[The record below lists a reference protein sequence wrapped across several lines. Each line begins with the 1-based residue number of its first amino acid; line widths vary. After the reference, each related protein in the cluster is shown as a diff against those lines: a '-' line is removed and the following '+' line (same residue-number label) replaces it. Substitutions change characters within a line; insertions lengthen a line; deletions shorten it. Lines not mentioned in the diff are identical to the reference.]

1 MAASGRMRGQT
12 RENTMM
18 NKRHLNASDAA
29 DLATGYSQ
37 VVEVSNATR
46 TAFVS
51 GQIPMARDG
60 MVPETFREQCLLVWR
75 NIDAQLRA
83 ADMSLDNLVKVTI
96 FLSDRKYNAENR
108 AIRREILGDRAPAL
122 TVIITG
128 IFDEAW
134 LLEIEAIAMA

>member
-1 MAASGRMRGQT
+1 MVTPGRTRVEA

-18 NKRHLNASDAA
+18 NKRHLNAPDAA

-46 TAFVS
+46 MAYVS
-51 GQIPMARDG
+51 GQIPMTQDG
-60 MVPETFREQCLLVWR
+60 AVPETFREQCLLVWR
-75 NIDAQLRA
+75 NIEAQLRA

-96 FLSDRKYNAENR
+96 FLSDRRYNAENR
-108 AIRREILGDRAPAL
+108 AIRREILGERAPAL

-134 LLEIEAIAMA
+134 LLEIEAVAMA